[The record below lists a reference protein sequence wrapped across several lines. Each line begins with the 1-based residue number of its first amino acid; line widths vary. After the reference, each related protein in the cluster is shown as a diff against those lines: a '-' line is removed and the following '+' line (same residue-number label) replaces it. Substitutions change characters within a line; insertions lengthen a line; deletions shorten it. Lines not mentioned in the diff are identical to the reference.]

1 MRQKRE
7 KEQIKKSEIKKI
19 YKSWW
24 ILSRQ
29 NKKTQQVWSGRRSCL
44 WVNNLHD
51 ALTAYRHG
59 PASPRNGKTERL
71 REIRRD
77 SVELPAIREHP
88 LAWSRHASTVHLHS
102 LCDQSRTPHG
112 FTELVSDLSSSP
124 PLFLFPPSSPF
135 QKCRRN
141 CQDMQLHL
149 SGVERRGAWAKY

>member
-1 MRQKRE
+1 MRQKRVW
-7 KEQIKKSEIKKI
+7 KQIKKSEVKKYI
-19 YKSWW
+19 QVGEFWADRIRNTASLVRKEE
-24 ILSRQ
+24 LSVSKQ
-29 NKKTQQVWSGRRSCL
+29 PSRR
-44 WVNNLHD
+44 
-51 ALTAYRHG
+51 AYRHG

-77 SVELPAIREHP
+77 SAELSAIREHP

-102 LCDQSRTPHG
+102 PCDQSRTPHG